1 MKIYMNG
8 KQISKKAAAEL
19 IGEERLNNRIEE
31 AREGFMEDPNEMQ
44 SWMDGMEI
52 RF

>member
-8 KQISKKAAAEL
+8 KQISKKEAAEL
-19 IGEERLNNRIEE
+19 IGEDRLKNRIED
-31 AREGFMEDPNEMQ
+31 AKEGYMEDPDQ
-44 SWMDGMEI
+44 LLTWMDGMEI